1 MKKIL
6 SILCVVV
13 LFSAQAA
20 WAQSS
25 SSASSSASGSAA
37 GGSAGASAG
46 ALRSDRGG
54 ASASCVCSSPACAAL
69 GGFVRMRA
77 QTKHR

>member
-1 MKKIL
+1 MKKFI
-6 SILCVVV
+6 SIICAIM

-25 SSASSSASGSAA
+25 SSSSSGASGSAA

-46 ALRSDRGG
+46 ATDI
-54 ASASCVCSSPACAAL
+54 
-69 GGFVRMRA
+69 
-77 QTKHR
+77 